1 MLHGFGNLKLFNQYF
16 NCFFQK
22 VVSRKLMPNRR
33 NTCPKAPQAFFAH
46 KPKIFEENPGH
57 FLESLTLPK
66 THTEQT
72 HRTKNS
78 TLWLT

>member
-1 MLHGFGNLKLFNQYF
+1 
-16 NCFFQK
+16 
-22 VVSRKLMPNRR
+22 MPNRR